1 MNMKAQE
8 IMSSPLVW
16 HPQSAAEAWLLKQSY
31 GLEGIYISGGTLL
44 RTQWESGVSAIP
56 KHLIDLSA
64 IRGLNE
70 VKIGESGVIIGGQVT
85 LQACRTNAFLQR
97 NFPLVT
103 DAVRTIA
110 APSIRHLATIG
121 GNVSSFIGDA
131 IPALLAYDAEVIWFN
146 GELEQRVSL
155 SSYLLQAN
163 DPNQGHERLLL
174 SIVLPFT
181 QLREESSA
189 CMDEE
194 ENAISTIKRF
204 GAYHKVGRREAFTPS
219 IVTAAILGAISPAG
233 VLTELVIALGGGQTV
248 PQRLER
254 LEEEIIGAAVEH
266 QLLQQAYDRILQ
278 EYEPREDLF
287 ATASYRKITAANVIT
302 AELWKAT
309 RD

>member
-1 MNMKAQE
+1 MKAQE

-16 HPQSAAEAWLLKQSY
+16 HPQTAAEAWLLKQSY
-31 GLEGIYISGGTLL
+31 GFDGLYISGGTLL

-56 KHLIDLSA
+56 KHLINLSA

-103 DAVRTIA
+103 DAVRAIA

-121 GNVSSFIGDA
+121 GNVSSLIGDA
-131 IPALLAYDAEVIWFN
+131 IPALLAYDAEVIWYN
-146 GELEQRVSL
+146 GAIEQRAPL
-155 SSYLLQAN
+155 SSYLLLAN
-163 DPNQGHERLLL
+163 DPAQGCERLLL

-181 QLREESSA
+181 LLTEESTA
-189 CMDEE
+189 CGDEE
-194 ENAISTIKRF
+194 ENTISKIKHF

-219 IVTAAILGAISPAG
+219 IVTAAILGAISSAG
-233 VLTELVIALGGGQTV
+233 VLMELRIALGGGQTL

-254 LEEEIIGAAVEH
+254 LEAEIVGAAVDH
-266 QLLQQAYDRILQ
+266 QLLQQAYDCILQ

-287 ATASYRKITAANVIT
+287 ASSSYRKITAANVIA
-302 AELWKAT
+302 AELWKAA

>member
-1 MNMKAQE
+1 MNAQE
-8 IMSSPLVW
+8 IMSTPLVW

-56 KHLIDLSA
+56 KHLIDVSA

-85 LQACRTNAFLQR
+85 LQACRMNAFLQR

-103 DAVRTIA
+103 DAVRGIA

-131 IPALLAYDAEVIWFN
+131 IPALLAYDAEVIWYN
-146 GELEQRVSL
+146 GVLEQRVSL
-155 SSYLLQAN
+155 SSYLLLAN
-163 DPNQGHERLLL
+163 DPNQGRERLLL

-194 ENAISTIKRF
+194 EKAISKIKRF

-219 IVTAAILGAISPAG
+219 IVTAAILGAISPTG
-233 VLTELVIALGGGQTV
+233 VLTEVRIALGGGQTV

-254 LEEEIIGAAVEH
+254 LEEEIVGAAVDH
-266 QLLQQAYDRILQ
+266 QLFQQAYDRILQ

-287 ATASYRKITAANVIT
+287 ATASYRKITAANVIA